1 MNKQVSF
8 QIDEQVLINAEH
20 YARKHEKSLAELVTE
35 YIEALARIQQEGG
48 FLPIVEGMI
57 GVAREPQPA
66 TAEEAKWAYLKDKYL
81 SE

>member
-35 YIEALARIQQEGG
+35 YVEALARIQQEGG
-48 FLPIVEGMI
+48 FLPMVEKMI
-57 GVAREPQPA
+57 GVAREPGVGM
-66 TAEEAKWAYLKDKYL
+66 AEEAKWAYLKEKHL
-81 SE
+81 GE